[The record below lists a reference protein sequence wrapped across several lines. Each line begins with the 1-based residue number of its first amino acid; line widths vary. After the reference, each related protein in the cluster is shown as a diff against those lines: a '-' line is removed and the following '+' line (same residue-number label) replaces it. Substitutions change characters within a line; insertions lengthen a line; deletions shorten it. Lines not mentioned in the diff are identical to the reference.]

1 MEIGGGV
8 LERPKNRIQ
17 RKEGEKDIM
26 AEKSVKEKSK
36 LHPLRTRSP
45 FEEMERLWVDE
56 FLREPLPWLV
66 SSGWPRFI
74 SPDRNA
80 VTPSVDIFDE
90 DDDLV
95 IKADLPGIRKEE
107 IDTTIAGHIVTLSG
121 EKKQDEEVEK
131 KNYYRKERS
140 YGSFTRSFHLPVEVQ
155 ADKAKAKFENG
166 VLEIRIPKTE
176 EAKKK
181 EKKIPIE

>member
-1 MEIGGGV
+1 LEIGGGV

-74 SPDRNA
+74 SP
-80 VTPSVDIFDE
+80 
-90 DDDLV
+90 
-95 IKADLPGIRKEE
+95 DLPGIRKEE